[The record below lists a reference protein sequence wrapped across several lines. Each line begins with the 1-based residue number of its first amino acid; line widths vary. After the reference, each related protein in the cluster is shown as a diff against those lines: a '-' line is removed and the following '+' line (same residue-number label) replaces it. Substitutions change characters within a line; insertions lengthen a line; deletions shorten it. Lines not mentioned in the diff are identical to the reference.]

1 MTSQQQQQHPEV
13 FELKPMVAE
22 VALVKEASTQDVW
35 TWMAKG
41 WEDFRACGWV
51 SGTYAASFV
60 ALGLFISFGFYF
72 MELPYLI
79 LPALSGFLLVG
90 PALAVGFYH
99 ISRLRAEGETPTL
112 KGAFLGFRRNPLG
125 IFGLGMGLVFL
136 FQVWIRIS
144 FTIAAISFPGV
155 GPEIADML
163 TRAVTTM
170 QGINFA
176 IGIGVLGFVFALAV
190 FMTCAFAI
198 PMMIDRRTV
207 LLPAM
212 IASAYAVA
220 RNRTAM
226 ILWAAVITGVMSL
239 GLLTF
244 TVGLIVTFPLIGHAT
259 WHAYRHVF
267 GEDGGRIS
275 DDQP

>member
-1 MTSQQQQQHPEV
+1 MTSEKQQHPEV

-22 VALVKEASTQDVW
+22 AALVKNASTQDVW
-35 TWMAKG
+35 IWMAKG
-41 WEDFRACGWV
+41 WEDFRVCGLV

-60 ALGLFISFGFYF
+60 ALGLFISVGFYF

-90 PALAVGFYH
+90 PALAVGFYD
-99 ISRLRAEGETPTL
+99 ISRLRAAGKTPTL
-112 KGAFLGFRRNPLG
+112 KDAFLGFRRNPLG
-125 IFGLGMGLVFL
+125 IFGLGMGLVFV

-163 TRAVTTM
+163 TRAVTTL
-170 QGINFA
+170 QGVHFA
-176 IGIGVLGFVFALAV
+176 IGIGALGFVFALAV
-190 FMTCAFAI
+190 FVTCAFAI

-212 IASAYAVA
+212 IASAYAVI
-220 RNRTAM
+220 RNKAAM
-226 ILWAAVITGVMSL
+226 VLWAAVIVGVMTL

-244 TVGLIVTFPLIGHAT
+244 TIGLIITFPLIGHAT
-259 WHAYRHVF
+259 WHAYKHVF
-267 GEDGGRIS
+267 GETTA
-275 DDQP
+275 

>member
-1 MTSQQQQQHPEV
+1 MTSQQQQGPEV

-22 VALVKEASTQDVW
+22 ITLVKDVSTQDVW
-35 TWMAKG
+35 TWIAKG
-41 WEDFRACGWV
+41 WEDFRVCAAV
-51 SGTYAASFV
+51 SGTYAAGFV
-60 ALGLFISFGFYF
+60 ALGLFISVGFYF
-72 MELPYLI
+72 LDLPYLI

-90 PALAVGFYH
+90 PALAVGFYD
-99 ISRLRAEGETPTL
+99 ISRLRAAGKTPTL
-112 KGAFLGFRRNPLG
+112 KDVFLGVRRNPLG
-125 IFGLGMGLVFL
+125 IFGLGMALVFV

-163 TRAVTTM
+163 TRAVTTF
-170 QGINFA
+170 QGIHFTIA
-176 IGIGVLGFVFALAV
+176 ISALGFVFALAV
-190 FMTCAFAI
+190 FVTCAFAI

-244 TVGLIVTFPLIGHAT
+244 TIGLVVTFPLIGHAT
-259 WHAYRHVF
+259 WHAYKHVF
-267 GEDGGRIS
+267 GETEA
-275 DDQP
+275 